1 MDELIG
7 PEPGLNAIEAPGPI
21 ASFVVTM
28 IEGQQNLR
36 RPSDRIRSL
45 LPFKPS
51 LPSDGDV
58 TTVVGIIPIAETFG
72 FSNDIRAASQG
83 RAVWNT
89 ENLGFEPLPPQ
100 LFEKVVGEI
109 RTRKGLKPEPN
120 PESYYSD

>member
-45 LPFKPS
+45 MPFKPS
-51 LPSDGDV
+51 QGN
-58 TTVVGIIPIAETFG
+58 GMAGNCIPHIEAQA
-72 FSNDIRAASQG
+72 DA
-83 RAVWNT
+83 
-89 ENLGFEPLPPQ
+89 
-100 LFEKVVGEI
+100 
-109 RTRKGLKPEPN
+109 
-120 PESYYSD
+120 